1 MSRQPLPRIA
11 LTWLLVAQALVILPH
26 LQHLPLWIVGFWLGC
41 AAWRVQVYRMRANYP
56 NGVAKMA
63 LVIAAAA
70 GVWLSRGSLIGLDAG
85 VVLLIAAFVIK
96 LVELKTRRD
105 ALVLILLGFFAVATS
120 YLFDASMLAALFSL
134 LPVTALLAALIG
146 LQQSSFAE
154 GPWRTLRLAAGLLAQ
169 AIPLMLLLFL
179 LFPRMGPLWSL
190 PLPGARASTG
200 LSDSMAPG
208 DFVEL
213 SQSAELAFRVKFDGP
228 PPPQG
233 QLYWRAL
240 TLENF
245 DGERWTQGWRAQSA
259 TAPQWTRQGP
269 SLNYQVIMQPSA
281 RTWLFGLDVIGDG
294 PGDARL
300 MSDFRLE
307 RKDPVQDVLM
317 YRVTSWPQGLREPD
331 SSATSLRRDLQLP
344 PRGNPRTRA
353 WAHELRDRYP
363 QPEQLVQAVLRH
375 FHDQPYA
382 YTLRPPSTGEER
394 IDGFLFDTRRGFC
407 EHYAGA
413 MTFVLRAAGIP
424 ARVVT
429 GYQGGELNPGGDYLL
444 VHQFDAHAWVEY
456 WQAGKGWRTVD
467 PTFQVAPS
475 RIERGLEEAMA
486 QEGSFLADSPF
497 SLLRYRGFGL
507 LNQLRLSWDNLN
519 YDWQRWVLGYQGDQQ
534 GQLLRRWFGTLDS
547 VWIGVAL
554 VAGCGLLLG
563 LLALWLFKPWRHTR
577 DPHLRQFARFEQLLA
592 ANGLQR
598 GAGEGPRAFA
608 ERAMRQLPAQ
618 AADIG
623 AFLDAFERQRYGH
636 AASAPGELRSRL
648 ARLRRSLPWFRW
660 R

>member
-26 LQHLPLWIVGFWLGC
+26 LQHLPLWVVGFWLGC

-56 NGVAKMA
+56 NGIAKMA
-63 LVIAAAA
+63 LVVAAAA

-85 VVLLIAAFVIK
+85 VVLLIAAFIIK

-105 ALVLILLGFFAVATS
+105 ALVMILLGFFAVATS
-120 YLFDASMLAALFSL
+120 YLFDASMVAALFSL
-134 LPVTALLAALIG
+134 LPVTGLLAALIG

-213 SQSAELAFRVKFDGP
+213 SQSADLAFRVKFDGP
-228 PPPQG
+228 IPSQD

-240 TLENF
+240 TLESF
-245 DGERWTQGWRAQSA
+245 DGERWTQSWRAQSDA
-259 TAPQWTRQGP
+259 PPQWTRQGP

-281 RTWLFGLDVIGDG
+281 RSWLFGLDVIGDG

-307 RKDPVQDVLM
+307 RKDPVQEVLM
-317 YRVTSWPQGLREPD
+317 YRVVSWPQALREPN

-344 PRGNPRTRA
+344 ARGNPRTRA
-353 WAHELRDRYP
+353 WAQELRDRYP

-382 YTLRPPSTGEER
+382 YTLRPPATGEQR

-429 GYQGGELNPGGDYLL
+429 GYQGGELNPGGEYLL

-475 RIERGLEEAMA
+475 RIERGLEDAMA
-486 QEGSFLADSPF
+486 EEGSFLSDSPF
-497 SLLRYRGFGL
+497 SLVRYRGFGL

-519 YDWQRWVLGYQGDQQ
+519 YDWQRWVLGYQGEQQ
-534 GQLLRRWFGTLDS
+534 SRMLQRWFGTLDT
-547 VWIGVAL
+547 VWIGIAL
-554 VAGCGLLLG
+554 VGGCGVLLA
-563 LLALWLFKPWRHTR
+563 LLALWLFKPWRHAR

-592 ANGLQR
+592 TQGLQR
-598 GAGEGPRAFA
+598 IAGEGPRAFA
-608 ERAMRQLPAQ
+608 ERAMSQLPTQ

-623 AFLDAFERQRYGH
+623 AFVDAFERQHYGN